1 MFSSFFNRSP
11 FIVLTPLIYSMGL
24 FNMVETGLM
33 ELVYTNIFQVK
44 ENIATEVRKFN
55 LILNMEYLILLN
67 DFSQEKY

>member
-1 MFSSFFNRSP
+1 
-11 FIVLTPLIYSMGL
+11 
-24 FNMVETGLM
+24 MVETGLM